1 MTNEQFI
8 IKVLSIAKIGKKYSK
23 DPYALESYNEL
34 EELSVKMLNS
44 VAVNEVSRN
53 IFVSDLYP
61 TPNLSVR
68 VLIVN
73 QKSEVLFVKEVS
85 DSKWGVPGGWCDL
98 FISPRANAEKEV
110 FEEVGLRLK
119 TKRLLAVF
127 NREKYR
133 KPKTI
138 LSDYVMYFYAEMDED
153 QKVNIGFEVSDY
165 KFAKI
170 EEVVDLSTNNTREE
184 LNLAWDILI
193 NNKECHVDWKE
204 KVWKLM

>member
-23 DPYALESYNEL
+23 DPYAIENYNDLETLGVE
-34 EELSVKMLNS
+34 MLNS
-44 VAVNEVSRN
+44 VAANEVSEN
-53 IFVSDLYP
+53 IFVRDLYP

-73 QKSEVLFVKEVS
+73 EKDEVLFVKEAS
-85 DSKWGVPGGWCDL
+85 DNKWGVPGGWCDL

-110 FEEVGLRLK
+110 FEEVGLKLK
-119 TKRLLAVF
+119 TQKLLAVF

-138 LSDYVMYFYAEMDED
+138 LSDYVMYFYAEMDKD
-153 QKVNIGFEVSDY
+153 QKVNMGFEVLDY
-165 KFAKI
+165 KFKKI
-170 EEVVDLSTNNTREE
+170 NEVKDLSTNNTSEE

-193 NNKECHVDWKE
+193 NNKEPHVDWE
-204 KVWKLM
+204 EIVWKLM